1 MTAVLFCCRNTVSI
15 DQRGETHFVADRK
28 LMPVELVWRGN
39 QELLDSGTK
48 REIQILEESIE
59 TLQKRLNGLKAR
71 LARSYN

>member
-1 MTAVLFCCRNTVSI
+1 
-15 DQRGETHFVADRK
+15 VADRK